1 MSMTAAF
8 ITHPECLKH
17 EMGRHHPEQP
27 ARLSAIEDQLIASGV
42 APHVARYEAPL
53 ATDEQLA
60 RVHPIEY
67 VRAIRELAPKQG
79 TVHLDPD
86 TAMNPHSLNAA
97 LRAAGAAVLAVD
109 LVVGDK
115 AKAAFCAVRPPGHH
129 ACRARPMGFCIFNNV
144 AVAARHALQ
153 VHNLERVAIIDFDV
167 HHGNGTE
174 DIFEGDPRVLMAST
188 FQHPFYPYSGT
199 EDPAANMVNIPLA
212 AGAGSREFRDAVR
225 EAWLPAL
232 DEFAPELVL
241 FSAGFD
247 AHAEDDMAMLRF
259 TDADYAWV
267 TSQMRDV
274 AERHAK
280 GRMVSVLEGGYALSA
295 LGRSVVQHLQIGRA
309 SCRERV

>member
-295 LGRSVVQHLQIGRA
+295 LGRSVVQHL
-309 SCRERV
+309 RVMAGID